1 MKRFLATILFSL
13 FLFPISLITG
23 CGGEQVADKP
33 ANNFSGESV
42 KLGMITRL
50 NTDEKNMGDALD
62 KAAENLGV
70 KDTKHLPKF
79 YENFSKM
86 QMGLE
91 AGDVAAIS
99 TYNCVANYLIA
110 NNSKFEIVPHF
121 AINKLNDYFC
131 FAVRKDETQLKAD
144 LDKVIDEMK
153 SDGSLDKLINE
164 YITNPEKGKTPPKV
178 EIPKTEGAD
187 TIKIGVTGDLPP
199 LDYVS
204 ADGKPAGFNT
214 AMLAEVAKRSGKN
227 IEVVD
232 IDSSARAAAL
242 NSKLIDVI
250 FWVII
255 PVGGDMPVD
264 LDKPEGLE
272 LSAPYFKDNVAVVKL
287 KDSK

>member
-1 MKRFLATILFSL
+1 MKKFFIILLSLVLCPLSL
-13 FLFPISLITG
+13 FG
-23 CGGEQVADKP
+23 CGGDKT
-33 ANNFSGESV
+33 ANDTGKV
-42 KLGMITRL
+42 KLGTITRL

-79 YENFSKM
+79 YENFSQM

-121 AINKLNDYFC
+121 AINKLQDYFC
-131 FAVRKDETQLKAD
+131 FAVRKDDTQLKAD

-153 SDGSLDKLINE
+153 SDGSLDKLIND
-164 YITNPEKGKTPPKV
+164 YVTNPEKGKPLAV
-178 EIPKTEGAD
+178 EIPNTDGAT
-187 TIKIGVTGDLPP
+187 TIKVGVTGDLPP
-199 LDYVS
+199 LDLILPDNS
-204 ADGKPAGFNT
+204 PAGFNT
-214 AMLAEVAKRSGKN
+214 AMLAEIAKRSGKN
-227 IEVVD
+227 IEVVQ
-232 IDSSARAAAL
+232 IESGARAAAL
-242 NSKLIDVI
+242 SSKLIDVV

-255 PVGGDMPVD
+255 PFGGDMPVD

-272 LSAPYFKDNVAVVKL
+272 LSAPYFKDNVAVVML